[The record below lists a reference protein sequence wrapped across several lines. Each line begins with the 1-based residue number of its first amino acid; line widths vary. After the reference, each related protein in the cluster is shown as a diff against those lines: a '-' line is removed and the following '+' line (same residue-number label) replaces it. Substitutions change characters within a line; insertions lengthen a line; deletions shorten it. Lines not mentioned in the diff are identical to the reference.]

1 MTGQCGTSSDH
12 RGLSPELLQRL
23 ACPACDERPP
33 VEEIA
38 DGRFL
43 QCTVCRRE
51 YPVVDGIPVMLV
63 SEAVPASERA
73 SRPAE
78 KQKS

>member
-1 MTGQCGTSSDH
+1 MPDQSGTSSDH
-12 RGLSPELLQRL
+12 RELSPELLQRL
-23 ACPACDERPP
+23 ACPACDDRPP

-63 SEAVPASERA
+63 SEAVPAPERA
-73 SRPAE
+73 SSTVE
-78 KQKS
+78 KQES

>member
-1 MTGQCGTSSDH
+1 MSGQSGTSSEH
-12 RGLSPELLQRL
+12 RELSPELLERL

-33 VEEIA
+33 VEKSA

-43 QCTVCRRE
+43 KCTVCRRK

-63 SEAVPASERA
+63 SEAVPATEGISHTV
-73 SRPAE
+73 E
-78 KQKS
+78 K

>member
-1 MTGQCGTSSDH
+1 MPGQSGTPSDH
-12 RGLSPELLQRL
+12 RELSPELLQRL

-33 VEEIA
+33 VEQID

-63 SEAVPASERA
+63 SETVTEPERA
-73 SRPAE
+73 LRTVE
-78 KQKS
+78 KEQS

>member
-1 MTGQCGTSSDH
+1 
-12 RGLSPELLQRL
+12 LSPELLQRL

-33 VEEIA
+33 VEQID

-43 QCTVCRRE
+43 QCTVCRRK

-63 SEAVPASERA
+63 SETVT
-73 SRPAE
+73 
-78 KQKS
+78 